1 MEQKTLQ
8 LHIRLDPVLFHQLKA
23 AADKA
28 RIEKSAF
35 VRDVLRKALSGS
47 EQGCDFLGEMRCEIK
62 QIAETMEQL
71 IKPAGGNVENLSIPV
86 ISAVL
91 YDIGLQVEGLHVEMQ
106 NRKGGK

>member
-23 AADKA
+23 AANRS

-47 EQGCDFLGEMRCEIK
+47 EQGGDVGEICKEMKKLSAVMEK
-62 QIAETMEQL
+62 LTMPTE
-71 IKPAGGNVENLSIPV
+71 GGADNVSIPI

-91 YDIGLQVEGLHVEMQ
+91 YEMSSQVEGLHVEMQ
-106 NRKGGK
+106 KRKGAE